1 MVPTASQIEQFRRDG
16 YFTTEVLFDERTL
29 HGVQDEF
36 DRLWQENIAEVQK
49 TGDAKAAE
57 LARLRPFIGE
67 VHKHSDICR
76 RLCFLPVFQE
86 LSRQLI
92 GPDADLFYN
101 QAVCKPPGKGRS
113 FAWHQDNQY
122 GLTDPLAYI
131 TCWVAISRAT
141 VDNGTIWLVPGMHKQ
156 GMLPHIWGEEARE
169 WQCQLD
175 TSYKQPVVLRAGQMA
190 VFSSLLPHSSGPN
203 TSGETRYAYV
213 VQYHHGGVKKKG
225 THEPYGD
232 QVPLLRGGRAVV

>member
-1 MVPTASQIEQFRRDG
+1 MVPTASQVEQFHRDG
-16 YFTTEVLFDERTL
+16 YFTTDVLFDERTL
-29 HGVQDEF
+29 ESVRNEF
-36 DRLWQENIAEVQK
+36 DRLWDENVAEAGK

-67 VHKHSDICR
+67 VHTRSEICKR
-76 RLCFLPVFQE
+76 FCFQPVFQE
-86 LSRQLI
+86 LCRRLI
-92 GPDADLFYN
+92 GPEADLYYN

-156 GMLPHIWGEEARE
+156 GMLPHLWSDEACE
-169 WQCQLD
+169 WQCQVD
-175 TSYKQPVVLRAGQMA
+175 TSFKQPVVLRAGQMA
-190 VFSSLLPHSSGPN
+190 VFSSLLPHASGAN
-203 TSGETRYAYV
+203 VSAEKRYAYV
-213 VQYHHGGVKKKG
+213 VQYHHAGVKKQG
-225 THEPYGD
+225 TQEPYGD